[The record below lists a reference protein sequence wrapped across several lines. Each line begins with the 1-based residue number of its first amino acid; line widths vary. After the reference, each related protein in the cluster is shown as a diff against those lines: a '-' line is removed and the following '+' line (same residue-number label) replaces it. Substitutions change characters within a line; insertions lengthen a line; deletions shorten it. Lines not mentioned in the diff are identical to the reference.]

1 MNAFWLLCVVL
12 SLAVFFITIATG
24 SLVANAAAWLIW
36 RFTDKAQLLYWP
48 GLLFSIRVFPVAL
61 GLATTLGLALPS
73 FLLLEPKRSVEAPE
87 PYLIVLASLA
97 LAILVFLSMRC
108 AKFLFRSRK
117 TVKKWM
123 QTSERLPISASVPV
137 YQLQTPDSI
146 IAVAGILRPKVF
158 AGKAALATLTAE
170 ELLAAIAHE
179 LGHMHSLDNLKQF
192 VLKFTRL
199 PSFFVSLGKIDAAW
213 SAAAELVADANAL
226 RYGTSPL
233 ELSSAI
239 VKVGRLK
246 AVPIDAFSVA
256 ACHLIPPADG
266 SPTLAVRIQHL
277 QEALEVPSRSRMQ
290 AKYGSSAT
298 LLVAVAVYV
307 AALPSLLPVVHRW
320 MEWLVR

>member
-123 QTSERLPISASVPV
+123 QTSERLPISASV
-137 YQLQTPDSI
+137 

-266 SPTLAVRIQHL
+266 SSTLAVRIQHL